1 MNPHH
6 LVIAVFRIGTI
17 TTYWL
22 VVFFIGQ
29 PIIFACLFIGLV
41 RPLPKFL
48 TNKGT
53 LMSEPTQLWGGRF
66 KSGPSEALA
75 NLSRAHPSYFR
86 LYREDLAGSRAH
98 ASELK
103 RAGVLDE
110 TEFTTIRAALDQ
122 IELDIAEK
130 REEPIPPDEDIHT
143 FIERLLMQ
151 RLGALGGKLRA
162 GRSRNDQTANNT
174 RLYLRRMAREISR
187 GIIDVEKA
195 LAAQAAKHTETVMPG
210 FTHLQPAQPIVLGHH
225 LMAHA
230 QSLLRDI
237 ERFEDFDRRFD
248 RSPLGAAALAGSG
261 IVNRPD
267 LAAIELGYSAA
278 CENSIDAVAARDHVA
293 EFLFICSLVGVSLSR
308 LAEEICIWASKQF
321 SWVKLHDSYSTGS
334 SIMPQK
340 KNPDIAELTRGMSGT
355 LIGNVAGFLA
365 TMKAMPLAYNRDL
378 AEDKRVLFESLDVLE
393 LILPAFAGMVETL
406 EFDVAKLREEAPK
419 GFTLAT
425 EVADW
430 LVSQGVPF
438 AQAHEIT
445 GAVVRY
451 CEEHG
456 HDLAGLTEADLPNI
470 DDRLNSGVL
479 KAITIEGALASR
491 TGYGST
497 SPASVRDQIARF
509 NAALE
514 AKAAFAAAALL
525 PAGAAAV
532 PQQTRGA
539 R

>member
-1 MNPHH
+1 
-6 LVIAVFRIGTI
+6 
-17 TTYWL
+17 
-22 VVFFIGQ
+22 
-29 PIIFACLFIGLV
+29 
-41 RPLPKFL
+41 
-48 TNKGT
+48 
-53 LMSEPTQLWGGRF
+53 MSEPTQLWGGRF

-75 NLSRAHPSYFR
+75 NLSRAPLSYFR
-86 LYREDLAGSRAH
+86 LFREDIAGSRAH

-110 TEFTTIRAALDQ
+110 AEFTAIRSALDG
-122 IELDIAEK
+122 IETDVAGGHQQPIAG
-130 REEPIPPDEDIHT
+130 DEDVHT
-143 FIERLLMQ
+143 FLERLLMA

-174 RLYLRRMAREISR
+174 RLYLRRMARELSREVIS
-187 GIIDVEKA
+187 VQEA
-195 LAAQAAKHTETVMPG
+195 LTEQASHHAETVMPG

-230 QSLLRDI
+230 QSLLRDLQ
-237 ERFEDFDRRFD
+237 RFEDWDRRFD

-261 IVNRPD
+261 IACRPD
-267 LAAIELGYSAA
+267 LSAIELGYSAA

-293 EFLFICSLVGVSLSR
+293 EFLFICSLVAVDLSR
-308 LAEEICIWASKQF
+308 LAEEICIWSSKQF
-321 SWVKLHDSYSTGS
+321 SWVRLHDSYSTGS

-355 LIGNVAGFLA
+355 LIGNITGFLA

-378 AEDKRVLFESLDVLE
+378 AEDKRALFETIDILQLV
-393 LILPAFAGMVETL
+393 LPAFAGMVATL
-406 EFDVAKLREEAPK
+406 DFDVDKLREEAPK

-430 LVSQGVPF
+430 LVGQNVPF
-438 AQAHEIT
+438 AEAHEIT

-451 CEEHG
+451 CEERG
-456 HDLAGLTEADLPNI
+456 HDLAGLTEDDLPKI
-470 DDRLNSGVL
+470 DQRLNKDML
-479 KAITIEGALASR
+479 AAITLDKALASR

-497 SPASVRDQIARF
+497 APVRVREQIARF
-509 NAALE
+509 EAAINACRTFAG
-514 AKAAFAAAALL
+514 APTKAASAAH
-525 PAGAAAV
+525 GEKD
-532 PQQTRGA
+532 PQELRS

>member
-1 MNPHH
+1 
-6 LVIAVFRIGTI
+6 
-17 TTYWL
+17 
-22 VVFFIGQ
+22 
-29 PIIFACLFIGLV
+29 
-41 RPLPKFL
+41 
-48 TNKGT
+48 
-53 LMSEPTQLWGGRF
+53 MSEPTQLWGGRF

-75 NLSRAHPSYFR
+75 NLSRAHPSFFR

-110 TEFTTIRAALDQ
+110 AEFTTIRETLDHIEVDVETGREKPIAA
-122 IELDIAEK
+122 
-130 REEPIPPDEDIHT
+130 DEDIHT
-143 FIERLLMQ
+143 FLERLLMQ
-151 RLGALGGKLRA
+151 RLGVLGGKLRA
-162 GRSRNDQTANNT
+162 GRSRNDQTSNNT
-174 RLYLRRMAREISR
+174 RLYLRRMARELSR
-187 GIIDVEKA
+187 GIVEIELA
-195 LAAQAAKHTETVMPG
+195 LVSQASRHCETVMPG

-230 QSLLRDI
+230 QSLLRDL

-261 IVNRPD
+261 IACRPD
-267 LAAIELGYSAA
+267 LSALELGYSAA
-278 CENSIDAVAARDHVA
+278 CENSIDAVSARDHVA
-293 EFLFICSLVGVSLSR
+293 EFLFICSLVTISLSR
-308 LAEEICIWASKQF
+308 LAEEICTWSSKQF
-321 SWVKLHDSYSTGS
+321 SWVRLHDSYSTGS

-340 KNPDIAELTRGMSGT
+340 KNPDIAELTRGMTGT
-355 LIGNVAGFLA
+355 LIGNIAGFLA

-378 AEDKRVLFESLDVLE
+378 AEDKRALFESIDILE

-430 LVSQGVPF
+430 LVSQNVPF

-451 CEEHG
+451 CEERG
-456 HDLAGLTEADLPNI
+456 HDLAGLVEEDLPRI
-470 DDRLNSGVL
+470 DARLTRGVL
-479 KAITIEGALASR
+479 DAITLEGALASR
-491 TGYGST
+491 TGFGST
-497 SPASVRDQIARF
+497 SPARVREQIERF
-509 NAALE
+509 TGALE
-514 AKAAFAAAALL
+514 ARKVFAGSKVNLPGRVAASETA
-525 PAGAAAV
+525 
-532 PQQTRGA
+532 RGV